1 MRAFP
6 VFRHPPRRRRA
17 AAVRAALVLAL
28 SAGLA
33 APAVAEKADR
43 NKPINVEADRMQYD
57 DLKQINVFSGNVV
70 LTKGTIL
77 LRADRLVI
85 RQDPEGYQYGTATGN
100 LASFRQKRDGVDQY
114 VEGQAR
120 RIDYDGKLETFRLQ
134 QQAMLRR
141 TEHERVIDEV
151 HGSDILYESRNEFFT
166 VEGGAAAAS
175 PENPAGR
182 VRVVIQPRESG
193 ASTPPASGEATTL
206 RPADQLAPPREG
218 TPRQGSSR

>member
-77 LRADRLVI
+77 LRADRL
-85 RQDPEGYQYGTATGN
+85 
-100 LASFRQKRDGVDQY
+100 
-114 VEGQAR
+114 
-120 RIDYDGKLETFRLQ
+120 
-134 QQAMLRR
+134 
-141 TEHERVIDEV
+141 
-151 HGSDILYESRNEFFT
+151 
-166 VEGGAAAAS
+166 
-175 PENPAGR
+175 
-182 VRVVIQPRESG
+182 
-193 ASTPPASGEATTL
+193 
-206 RPADQLAPPREG
+206 
-218 TPRQGSSR
+218 